1 MGSIFRE
8 YRDILRGAHRN
19 VRLFFLASFLA
30 QFGMGFAA
38 ILYNLYI
45 KSLGMPDTVAGAYV
59 SASSLAGTLFLVP
72 AGIISD
78 RIGRRTAVL
87 IAGALSS
94 VVMMGQALANSSWL
108 IVTGAFLAGMVSSVI
123 WVSALPLLAENT
135 EKEERFHL
143 FSVNFGITLVA
154 QVVGS
159 VASGSLAQG
168 FGSFLGAVWSIRLT
182 LLIGAGIALF
192 SLIPFSKIEQA
203 PNSRVRRRFAGDA
216 ERQSD
221 KGPRAGQGERNGD
234 GNGDVD
240 VDVDAHSGNI
250 ERQPKFLRL
259 RSRFRLHGSR
269 DQLMLVM
276 KFAIAST
283 LVGFG
288 AGLVIPYLNLY
299 FAERFH
305 MTKVTIG
312 IVIGLAQAVTAL
324 AMFIGPALARRI
336 GPVKAAV
343 TFQLSSI
350 PFLLTTAYAT
360 NAWMA
365 SGAVVVRNALMNAAN
380 PIQDSVMMALVSED
394 MRGFAVSVGQTLWS
408 LGWAVMGPV
417 STRIVHHYGSYT
429 GYAIVFT
436 ATASFYLIGSVYYF
450 LTFHRYES
458 EVYEGATDVA
468 TPDNT

>member
-1 MGSIFRE
+1 MGSIFSE
-8 YRDILRGAHRN
+8 YRDILKGAHRN
-19 VRLFFLASFLA
+19 VRLYFLASFLA
-30 QFGMGFAA
+30 QFGMGFAG

-45 KSLGMPDTVAGAYV
+45 KSLGFPDTVAGAYV
-59 SASSLAGTLFLVP
+59 SASSLASTLSLVP

-87 IAGALSS
+87 FAGALSS
-94 VVMMGQALANSSWL
+94 IVMMGQALANSPWL
-108 IVTGAFLAGMVSSVI
+108 IVMGAFAAGMVSSVI

-135 EKEERFHL
+135 EKEDRFHL

-168 FGSFLGAVWSIRLT
+168 FGSFLGPVWSIRLT
-182 LLIGAGIALF
+182 LLIGAFIALF
-192 SLIPFSKIEQA
+192 SLIPFSKIEQVQR
-203 PNSRVRRRFAGDA
+203 PRVRRPMDD
-216 ERQSD
+216 ETDLQSQTSRSR
-221 KGPRAGQGERNGD
+221 GL
-234 GNGDVD
+234 
-240 VDVDAHSGNI
+240 S
-250 ERQPKFLRL
+250 RQPKRLRL
-259 RSRFRLHGSR
+259 RSRFKFRGSR
-269 DQLMLVM
+269 AQLFLVM
-276 KFAIAST
+276 KFAVAST

-305 MTKVTIG
+305 MTKVSIG

-343 TFQLSSI
+343 TFQMSSI

-360 NAWMA
+360 NAWLA

-394 MRGFAVSVGQTLWS
+394 IRGFAVSVGQTLWS

-436 ATASFYLIGSVYYF
+436 ATATFYLIGSVYYF
-450 LTFHRYES
+450 FTFHRYES
-458 EVYEGATDVA
+458 EVYEAATDVPKPE
-468 TPDNT
+468 TT